1 MKIKEGFILREVADS
16 QIVVPVGAA
25 SENFNGMVTLNS
37 TGAFIWKQL
46 QTDTDEETVINALL
60 ETYEIEEEQAKK
72 DVRLFLAKMKDNNL
86 LDL

>member
-25 SENFNGMVTLNS
+25 SENFNGMVTLNP

-46 QTDTDEETVINALL
+46 QADTDEETIINALL
-60 ETYEIEEEQAKK
+60 EAYDIGKEQAKN